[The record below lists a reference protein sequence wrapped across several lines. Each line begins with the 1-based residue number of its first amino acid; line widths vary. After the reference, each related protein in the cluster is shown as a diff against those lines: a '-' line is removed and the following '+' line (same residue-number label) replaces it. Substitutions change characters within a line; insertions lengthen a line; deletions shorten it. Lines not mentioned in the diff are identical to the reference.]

1 MSGHCA
7 ASLTDAFRSVEL
19 GLSTLDGVLGT
30 AEAFPVG
37 NRDAVLADQG
47 LTSARRRTL
56 PL

>member
-1 MSGHCA
+1 MSGHRTA
-7 ASLTDAFRSVEL
+7 PLTDAFRRLEL
-19 GLSTLDGVLGT
+19 GLSTLDGVLGS

-47 LTSARRRTL
+47 LTSLRRRTL